1 MSPSEKP
8 SQNHESTQ
16 RGEVLPFSTELDLLQ
31 EVVGPPPE
39 QLPDPLTEEN
49 LQDLE
54 RKNVTDN
61 GFESFNEQYRNNELL
76 YRRAALQ
83 REAAIHEKIVKGE
96 QPSAKELKELEVAN
110 QAGAYYEYF
119 QKTVNHVVDVLR
131 RYEVLRKSV
140 PQVSLALR
148 QEEQKIELYVTA
160 LSEAMEERIAFAN
173 VLLLDARIAEDPSR
187 AKSLGRLREQKIKS
201 VSAMSRE
208 ALNGTTDDKW
218 RRGNQLN
225 QSLIDILS
233 GNHGIQG
240 LDEGFLPQALYI
252 DLLKETYVHL
262 LEEQKRIARD
272 AGLAK
277 AKSRLD
283 QLNLK
288 HNLAED
294 GKGAFTEEDASESE
308 ALHRQIN
315 DRNAEMDRLGEQRR
329 EVTAKLI
336 ELTQQL
342 GEYQVDQAE
351 LSTIQNQFGES
362 IDFTGAYPPSSN
374 GTPHHIREA
383 IDANV
388 EQRSNFHLDR
398 MDAFLRVT
406 EEEML
411 DVSWGEKIED
421 RWNKDGR
428 EIVNTVNHRLARFF
442 TYVVPE
448 MFGMKERAYESLT
461 EELDEALGWPSDVD
475 VKEFKRLPPEE
486 QSKLLASDKFK
497 TVRENALSIL
507 DAIENFDRSAIDR
520 FQETVVLIRQ
530 MPSSSEFAAQDVVQ
544 PLPTDRVILQNR
556 TALEEKYGAA
566 TVYLMLFEQM
576 DGDFGDT
583 EPESGF
589 MGEYKKFLESVDKN
603 IDVHIDVGAALHAI
617 KEKYKGMNK
626 GLLLAAIAA
635 FGAAV
640 VLALGGGYLL
650 YRFGK
655 EATKTVARQTGRAA
669 SSAFNKLRELAGRIR
684 GSATPKV
691 APKGPSKMPKV
702 PGRLGKILGPAAIL
716 FVGYEAWKAIEF
728 ERSLQDLPD
737 KRAVDDALE
746 FMKTHPQV
754 DRDVPRYHSEVV
766 SLERRQNLIVMREV
780 LLDVQSQVKSMQDV
794 PSTLSQKKEQLL
806 KEAQELMQYAKI
818 QERVQY
824 EFFPVTDYIKVS
836 DRDPKGVV
844 RVNYYKL
851 NKARRRG
858 MENEHITKFMPMI
871 PPSATRDQLREY
883 ALLSYK
889 GLEGAYEEFIGHVS
903 NFREEIRDFEEGGK

>member
-1 MSPSEKP
+1 MSDPEQLSRHREA
-8 SQNHESTQ
+8 
-16 RGEVLPFSTELDLLQ
+16 LPFSAELDDLQ
-31 EVVGPPPE
+31 ELVGPRPE
-39 QLPDPLTEEN
+39 MLPEPLTEEN
-49 LQDLE
+49 LQGLE

-83 REAAIHEKIVKGE
+83 REAAIQEKIEKGE

-148 QEEQKIELYVTA
+148 QEEQKIKLYVVA

-187 AKSLGRLREQKIKS
+187 AKSLGRLREQNIKR

-208 ALNGTTDDKW
+208 ALNGATDDKW

-225 QSLIDILS
+225 QNLIDILS
-233 GNHGIQG
+233 GDHGIQG

-252 DLLKETYVHL
+252 DLLKETYEHL

-272 AGLAK
+272 AGLAR

-294 GKGAFTEEDASESE
+294 GKGAFTEEDVAESE
-308 ALHRQIN
+308 ALRRQIN

-329 EVTAKLI
+329 EVTTELI
-336 ELTQQL
+336 ALTQQL

-362 IDFTGAYPPSSN
+362 IDFTGANLPSPD
-374 GTPHHIREA
+374 GTPHYIREA
-383 IDANV
+383 IDNNM

-411 DVSWGEKIED
+411 DVNWGDKIED

-442 TYVVPE
+442 TYLVPE
-448 MFGMKERAYESLT
+448 MFGMQERAFDSLT
-461 EELDEALGWPSDVD
+461 EELDDALGWPPDVD
-475 VKEFKRLPPEE
+475 PEEFKHLPPEE
-486 QSKLLASDKFK
+486 QERLLASGKFK
-497 TVRENALSIL
+497 KVRENALSII
-507 DAIENFDRSAIDR
+507 DAIENFDRNTIDR
-520 FQETVVLIRQ
+520 FQETMVLIRQ
-530 MPSSSEFAAQDVVQ
+530 MPSSSEFAAQDVIR
-544 PLPTDRVILQNR
+544 PLPTDRVTLQNR
-556 TALEEKYGAA
+556 TVLEEKYGAG

-576 DGDFGDT
+576 DGDFGGT

-617 KEKYKGMNK
+617 KEKYKDVGK
-626 GLLLAAIAA
+626 GFLYAAIAA
-635 FGAAV
+635 LGAV
-640 VLALGGGYLL
+640 FILGLGGGYLL
-650 YRFGK
+650 SKVGRSAGK
-655 EATKTVARQTGRAA
+655 EALRQTGRVA
-669 SSAFNKLRELAGRIR
+669 SGTFNRLRDLAGRISVR
-684 GSATPKV
+684 PGLSSAPKV
-691 APKGPSKMPKV
+691 VPKVPSKVPKV
-702 PGRLGKILGPAAIL
+702 PGRLGRILGPAAII
-716 FVGYEAWKAIEF
+716 FVGYEAWRAYDL
-728 ERSLQDLPD
+728 ERSLSDLPE

-746 FMKTHPQV
+746 LMTTHPQMN
-754 DRDVPRYHSEVV
+754 RDVPRYH
-766 SLERRQNLIVMREV
+766 REV
-780 LLDVQSQVKSMQDV
+780 KALEQRQDLLAIREVASIVNKQLKSMKIF
-794 PSTLSQKKEQLL
+794 PGELSGEREQLL
-806 KEAQELMQYAKI
+806 EDSKDIMEYA
-818 QERVQY
+818 RVQNR
-824 EFFPVTDYIKVS
+824 ELHDFFPITDYIRVS
-836 DRDPKGVV
+836 SKDPKGVV
-844 RVNYYKL
+844 RVAYRQL
-851 NKARRRG
+851 NDCRYRG
-858 MENEHITKFMPMI
+858 IKNESRPKMRDFIDLDSSLSPKERMRMI
-871 PPSATRDQLREY
+871 QL
-883 ALLSYK
+883 SSFT
-889 GLEGAYEEFIGHVS
+889 GLENAYQDLLKLLGEFLERV
-903 NFREEIRDFEEGGK
+903 DQ